1 MLIAFQIILFI
12 LIVLF
17 SMGLFAEDGK
27 VTYEDKNRY
36 LSIVLAAIIAEVVC
50 FFVS

>member
-1 MLIAFQIILFI
+1 MLIAFQIILFL

-17 SMGLFAEDGK
+17 SLYLLAEDGL

-36 LSIVLAAIIAEVVC
+36 TAIVLAAIIAETVC
-50 FFVS
+50 FII